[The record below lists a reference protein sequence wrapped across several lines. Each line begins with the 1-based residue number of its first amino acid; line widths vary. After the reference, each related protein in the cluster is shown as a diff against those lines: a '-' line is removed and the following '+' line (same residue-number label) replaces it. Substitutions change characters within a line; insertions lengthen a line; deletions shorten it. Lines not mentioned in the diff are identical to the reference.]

1 MNYSLSSSRKIGNY
15 IQKIITTQN
24 NTAKATS
31 TAVFDSLRLWHTV
44 FANLDA
50 SDREVGTIE
59 YKGFT
64 ETPSANSSNIGTTA
78 DITFTVLSTSILKP
92 KTTTL
97 KVNNVTLDNFAT
109 ALNTAF
115 NTLTGFEIN
124 ISTNYLISAILNL
137 H

>member
-1 MNYSLSSSRKIGNY
+1 MNYSLSSSRKIGDY

-24 NTAKATS
+24 NTAQATS
-31 TAVFDSLRLWHTV
+31 TTLINSLKSWHTA
-44 FANLDA
+44 FADLDA
-50 SDREVGTIE
+50 SSREVGTIE

-64 ETPSANSSNIGTTA
+64 EAPGASGNNIGTKA
-78 DITFTVLSTSILKP
+78 DITFTVLSTSTLKP

-97 KVNNVTLDNFAT
+97 KVNDVTLANLAT

-115 NTLTGFEIN
+115 NTLTGSAIN
-124 ISTNYLISAILNL
+124 MSTNYLISAILNL